1 MPRAVTRNCAQIG
14 RGSQASSSRVGGNLR
29 VESGVNPRAS
39 AEFIGRLDGM
49 EQLPHSTP
57 IGDLPA
63 TTTPPPPR
71 FALRRSR
78 TDRMLGGVCGGLGR
92 SLGADAALLRVLV
105 VALTLITGGA
115 AAVVYVAAW
124 VLAPEDE
131 RPAV

>member
-1 MPRAVTRNCAQIG
+1 MAG
-14 RGSQASSSRVGGNLR
+14 VGC
-29 VESGVNPRAS
+29 V
-39 AEFIGRLDGM
+39 GRLDAM

-57 IGDLPA
+57 AGALPSA
-63 TTTPPPPR
+63 AAPPSPPR

-78 TDRMLGGVCGGLGR
+78 TDRMLAGVCGGLAEAM
-92 SLGADAALLRVLV
+92 GADAALLRVLV

-115 AAVVYVAAW
+115 AAIVYVAAW

>member
-1 MPRAVTRNCAQIG
+1 MAG
-14 RGSQASSSRVGGNLR
+14 VGG
-29 VESGVNPRAS
+29 V
-39 AEFIGRLDGM
+39 GRLGAM

-57 IGDLPA
+57 SGDLPS
-63 TTTPPPPR
+63 TTTPPSTPR

-78 TDRMLGGVCGGLGR
+78 TDRMLAGVCGGLAR

>member
-1 MPRAVTRNCAQIG
+1 
-14 RGSQASSSRVGGNLR
+14 

-57 IGDLPA
+57 VGDLPA
-63 TTTPPPPR
+63 TTTPPPPPH

-78 TDRMLGGVCGGLGR
+78 TDRMLGGVCGGLAR

-115 AAVVYVAAW
+115 AAVVYAAAW
-124 VLAPEDE
+124 VLAPGDE